1 MKYWCCCCLTWTQ
14 LSWDHSWR
22 IGNVKFNINYSLI
35 LCRVSQHEP
44 RHVLSYATYIF
55 IPIQMTS
62 PFCLH
67 FIHVLFFEILLP
79 VCRSSL
85 LISYCLLKQL
95 VMRICIYVLS
105 DIFSPYFSLSGKMPS
120 SIKTNIKSASG
131 SMHPYNRW
139 APLFFFYSIIH
150 HLFHFRDS
158 PQETTFTTFVI
169 FYMKPLFSWNCPT
182 STKLFLCSQSVSP
195 TFLFSTSWSKT
206 KSWNICQVTCFLF
219 G

>member
-1 MKYWCCCCLTWTQ
+1 
-14 LSWDHSWR
+14 
-22 IGNVKFNINYSLI
+22 
-35 LCRVSQHEP
+35 
-44 RHVLSYATYIF
+44 
-55 IPIQMTS
+55 MTS

-67 FIHVLFFEILLP
+67 FNHVLFFEILLP

-139 APLFFFYSIIH
+139 APLFF
-150 HLFHFRDS
+150 LFHHSSFVSFQRLASGNNIYNLCDLLHEAIIFMELPNFYEVIS
-158 PQETTFTTFVI
+158 LLSICFTDILVFHFMI
-169 FYMKPLFSWNCPT
+169 
-182 STKLFLCSQSVSP
+182 
-195 TFLFSTSWSKT
+195 
-206 KSWNICQVTCFLF
+206 
-219 G
+219 

>member
-1 MKYWCCCCLTWTQ
+1 MSPDMCWAMLHIYSYQFKWHHPFVYISFTYCSLRFCCQYAGHRCWFLT
-14 LSWDHSWR
+14 
-22 IGNVKFNINYSLI
+22 VY
-35 LCRVSQHEP
+35 
-44 RHVLSYATYIF
+44 
-55 IPIQMTS
+55 
-62 PFCLH
+62 
-67 FIHVLFFEILLP
+67 LL
-79 VCRSSL
+79 
-85 LISYCLLKQL
+85 QL

-206 KSWNICQVTCFLF
+206 KSWNICVRLHVFILDKTSELQCLSH
-219 G
+219 